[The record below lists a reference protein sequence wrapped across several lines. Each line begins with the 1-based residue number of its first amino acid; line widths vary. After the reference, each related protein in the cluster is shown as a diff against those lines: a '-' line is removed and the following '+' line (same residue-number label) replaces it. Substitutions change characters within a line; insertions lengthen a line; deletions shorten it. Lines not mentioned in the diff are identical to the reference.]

1 MIFEA
6 KSLLKRFG
14 GIKATNM
21 VSFQV
26 QDNELVSIIGPN
38 GAGKTTLFNLLT
50 GHIVPDSGKVFFKG
64 KDITGSAPHA
74 ISRMGIG
81 RSFQRINIFSK
92 LTTFQNIQVA
102 VLSAQCKSHY
112 FFSDSRKMA
121 VQETERILQ
130 SVGLLEKS
138 SIKGG
143 LLSHGDQ
150 KRLEMGIA
158 LATRPSLLLLD
169 EPTQGM
175 SPQETNEMTELIRGL
190 VKDKGLALIFV
201 EHDMK
206 VVFGIS
212 DKIIVLHQGAVIF
225 SGTPASVRSNED
237 VQRIYLGGG
246 TTDAT
251 GSSKN

>member
-14 GIKATNM
+14 GITATNG

-26 QDNELVSIIGPN
+26 QENELVSVIGPN

-64 KDITGSAPHA
+64 KDITGVAPHA

-92 LTTFQNIQVA
+92 LSTFQNIQVA
-102 VLSAQCKSHY
+102 ILSAQHKSHF
-112 FFSDSRKMA
+112 FFSSSRKMA
-121 VQETERILQ
+121 VQETEEILQ

-138 SIKGG
+138 STKGG

-175 SPQETNEMTELIRGL
+175 SPQETNEMTELIKSL

-237 VQRIYLGGG
+237 VQRIYLGE
-246 TTDAT
+246 
-251 GSSKN
+251 GSN

>member
-1 MIFEA
+1 M
-6 KSLLKRFG
+6 KRFG
-14 GIKATNM
+14 GITATNG

-26 QDNELVSIIGPN
+26 QENELVSVIGPN

-64 KDITGSAPHA
+64 KDITGVAPHA

-92 LTTFQNIQVA
+92 LSTFQNIQVA
-102 VLSAQCKSHY
+102 ILSAQHKSHF
-112 FFSDSRKMA
+112 FFSSSRKMA
-121 VQETERILQ
+121 VQETEEILQ
-130 SVGLLEKS
+130 SVGLLEKGS
-138 SIKGG
+138 TKGG

-175 SPQETNEMTELIRGL
+175 SHQETNEMTELIKSL

-237 VQRIYLGGG
+237 VQRIYLGE
-246 TTDAT
+246 
-251 GSSKN
+251 GSN